1 MWWCTKIDKYG
12 VHNMLCALLMFSL
25 TRYFGVAVLEGRLLV
40 AGGFAGKEG
49 GFLTSVEEMEIVE
62 DASSWVESSFNLN
75 TPRSVVDFPL
85 LHSIQTVKQTTVIL
99 NLPQSKDTMTSTSNW
114 NARMIF
120 GTILQTQQS
129 NMTNVS

>member
-1 MWWCTKIDKYG
+1 MQIYALVGVLLKAHTMWWCTEIDKYG
-12 VHNMLCALLMFSL
+12 VHNMLGALLMFSL

-62 DASSWVESSFNLN
+62 DAGSWVESSFNLN

-85 LHSIQTVKQTTVIL
+85 LHSIM
-99 NLPQSKDTMTSTSNW
+99 S
-114 NARMIF
+114 F
-120 GTILQTQQS
+120 HLQEQFRG
-129 NMTNVS
+129 NCG